1 MFIPFL
7 LNLFTMKLTEP
18 DIAEHYTRMQI
29 VTASRPKQITMM
41 HEKCVLQI
49 TRAIM
54 VSGEERRERLDNAQN
69 ILAQFQ
75 SALRIEDNVSEGL
88 FYIYDYSYMLLERGE
103 SDDCKKAVEVIRVL
117 RDTFKELLLHL

>member
-1 MFIPFL
+1 
-7 LNLFTMKLTEP
+7 MKLTEP
-18 DIAEHYTRMQI
+18 DIAEHYTKMQI

-41 HEKCVLQI
+41 HEKCVLLI

-54 VSGEERRERLDNAQN
+54 VSGDERRKRLDNAQN

-75 SALRIEDNVSEGL
+75 SSLRIEDNVSAGL

-103 SDDCKKAVEVIRVL
+103 SDDCKKAIDLIITL
-117 RDTFKELLLHL
+117 RDTFKELLLRL